1 MWKKTKE
8 LMSSPDLLVKQI
20 ERWNNNQKK
29 GICTST
35 INTEETKKEISKLKD
50 QESRYTKAYGAGV
63 LTMNQLKEYL
73 APVKEKMFS
82 FENQIAKA
90 ELESQQVGIKT
101 FPELNQIEAFTQ
113 DASQALSGN
122 LSFSSK
128 KAIIRNVIDRVVG
141 TREKLQVYGYI
152 PVESN
157 INVFT
162 INRNCRIAKCWEI
175 DAV

>member
-1 MWKKTKE
+1 
-8 LMSSPDLLVKQI
+8 
-20 ERWNNNQKK
+20 
-29 GICTST
+29 
-35 INTEETKKEISKLKD
+35 
-50 QESRYTKAYGAGV
+50 
-63 LTMNQLKEYL
+63 MNQLKEDL

-113 DASQALSGN
+113 DASQVLSGN
-122 LSFSSK
+122 LSFISK

-162 INRNCRIAKCWEI
+162 FNRNRRSAKRG
-175 DAV
+175 